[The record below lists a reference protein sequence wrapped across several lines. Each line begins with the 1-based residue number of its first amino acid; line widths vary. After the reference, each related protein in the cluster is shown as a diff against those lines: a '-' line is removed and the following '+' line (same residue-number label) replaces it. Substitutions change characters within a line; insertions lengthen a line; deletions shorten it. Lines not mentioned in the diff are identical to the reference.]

1 MDFKQASWTETT
13 SEGVGRADGEFLMP
27 LELLHT
33 LTGNQRMEL
42 HVRMR
47 EGTENAFAKY
57 GSFGVAD
64 ASDKFRL
71 SVGEYA
77 DNSSAG
83 DSLLY
88 HNGAQWSSSDQDND
102 TWGDTACTAKCFG
115 PNWFK
120 SCHKSNPLG
129 KYGNSFHC
137 RGINWN
143 SFKGKK
149 VSLDYIEYLV
159 RPNPCL

>member
-88 HNGAQWSSSDQDND
+88 HNGAMWTTFDSDND
-102 TWGDTACTAKCFG
+102 LWTGNCSVLYLG
-115 PNWFK
+115 PYWFK
-120 SCHKSNPLG
+120 RCHASNPLG
-129 KYGNSFHC
+129 QYNNNNYAK
-137 RGINWN
+137 GISWRT
-143 SFKGKK
+143 FKGYYI
-149 VSLDYIEYLV
+149 SLDYIEYLV